1 MKVKTLIHV
10 LALGAVFGTTA
21 AHAERL
27 DGEVPLKPY
36 VFGTVGAAQ
45 EGFKTSNGAFND
57 RDVAA
62 TGQVGV
68 GIQLSEYVGGEMY
81 FEGGDKFRYEN
92 NAGRK
97 VKMKSHSIGTRAVI
111 GTSTENRARV
121 FAKVG
126 VAAVTHEMGER
137 EVARPQFTAGVG
149 ASFNVSD
156 NFAVRGDYD
165 HKFKRNSDLDRKGS
179 DYVGVGGQVN
189 F

>member
-57 RDVAA
+57 RDVRA

-68 GIQLSEYVGGEMY
+68 GLQLSEYMGGEVY
-81 FEGGDKFRYEN
+81 YEGGDKFRYN
-92 NAGRK
+92 NAAGQQQKIRAHT
-97 VKMKSHSIGTRAVI
+97 VGTRATI
-111 GTSTENRARV
+111 GTSTDNAARV

-126 VAAVTHEMGER
+126 VAAVRHEIGDR
-137 EVARPQFTAGVG
+137 EATRPQFTAGVG
-149 ASFNVSD
+149 ATYAVNE

-165 HKFKRNSDLDRKGS
+165 HKFKRSSDVDRKGS